1 MCTSTN
7 IYIYIYTH
15 THLATSYEG
24 EKKHDG
30 RNLRQLKIKLKKY
43 IGAGK
48 IEKGIKKHDKE
59 W

>member
-1 MCTSTN
+1 MGGKN
-7 IYIYIYTH
+7 
-15 THLATSYEG
+15 
-24 EKKHDG
+24 HDG

-43 IGAGK
+43 IGAEK